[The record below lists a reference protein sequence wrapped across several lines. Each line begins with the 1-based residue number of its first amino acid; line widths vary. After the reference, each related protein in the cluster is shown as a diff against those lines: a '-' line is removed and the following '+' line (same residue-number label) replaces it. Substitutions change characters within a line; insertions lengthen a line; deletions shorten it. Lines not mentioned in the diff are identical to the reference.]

1 MIGNDF
7 LIRSFFQFLLFLYNE
22 NNTPLVKEKR
32 ITNKEAPIEIWY
44 QSFRII
50 LTPTNRRIMINEYF
64 TYWNFS
70 IIPER
75 KKYKFRNPR
84 MAKILEVKTIKGS
97 LVIEKIAG
105 IESTAK
111 RISVNSMTINVAKR
125 AVATFLESFVIK
137 YLPL

>member
-1 MIGNDF
+1 
-7 LIRSFFQFLLFLYNE
+7 LYNE

-50 LTPTNRRIMINEYF
+50 LTPTKRRIIISEYL

-75 KKYKFRNPR
+75 KKYKFRKPR
-84 MAKILEVKTIKGS
+84 IAKILEVKTIKGS

-111 RISVNSMTINVAKR
+111 RISVNSITINVAKR

>member
-1 MIGNDF
+1 M
-7 LIRSFFQFLLFLYNE
+7 YNE

-50 LTPTNRRIMINEYF
+50 LTPTKRRIMINEYF

-111 RISVNSMTINVAKR
+111 RISVNSITINVAKR

>member
-1 MIGNDF
+1 
-7 LIRSFFQFLLFLYNE
+7 
-22 NNTPLVKEKR
+22 
-32 ITNKEAPIEIWY
+32 
-44 QSFRII
+44 
-50 LTPTNRRIMINEYF
+50 MINEYF

-75 KKYKFRNPR
+75 KKYKFRKPR
-84 MAKILEVKTIKGS
+84 IAKILEVKTIKGS

-111 RISVNSMTINVAKR
+111 RISVNSITINVAKR

>member
-1 MIGNDF
+1 M
-7 LIRSFFQFLLFLYNE
+7 YNE

-32 ITNKEAPIEIWY
+32 ITNKEAPIEIGY

-50 LTPTNRRIMINEYF
+50 LTPTKRRIMINEYF

-97 LVIEKIAG
+97 LVKEKIAG

>member
-1 MIGNDF
+1 M
-7 LIRSFFQFLLFLYNE
+7 YNE

-50 LTPTNRRIMINEYF
+50 LTPTKRRIMINEYF

-75 KKYKFRNPR
+75 KKYRFRNPR

-111 RISVNSMTINVAKR
+111 RMSVNSITINVAKR